1 MKSFQMLESAPFA
14 RLPSPMS
21 VEQARFN
28 MVEQQIRTWEVLDQD
43 VLDLLYVVR
52 REEFVPAEYRAFAF
66 SDMEIP
72 LYEGADEGERMMQ
85 PKMEARIL
93 QELAVRK
100 NERVLEVGTGSGY
113 LTALLAARGHY
124 VYSVEINPKLK
135 AFGEENLRRSGV
147 ENTDVQLGDA
157 AQGWLTHAPY
167 DVIVLTGSTPIL
179 PQTLVLQLK
188 AGGRLFAV
196 VGDPPVMEARLIT
209 CVGEGSHHTTDLFE
223 TCLAPL
229 KNALQPARFE
239 F

>member
-1 MKSFQMLESAPFA
+1 MLESAPFA

-52 REEFVPAEYRAFAF
+52 REEFVPTEYRAFAF

-72 LYEGADEGERMMQ
+72 LYEGTDEGERMMQ
-85 PKMEARIL
+85 PKVEARIL

-113 LTALLAARGHY
+113 LTALLAARSHH

-135 AFGEENLRRSGV
+135 AFGEEDLLRNGV
-147 ENTDVQLGDA
+147 ENATVDLGDA
-157 AQGWLTHAPY
+157 PQAARAHPPSAALLLTAP
-167 DVIVLTGSTPIL
+167 TPPL
-179 PQTLVLQLK
+179 P
-188 AGGRLFAV
+188 
-196 VGDPPVMEARLIT
+196 PPLP
-209 CVGEGSHHTTDLFE
+209 F
-223 TCLAPL
+223 P
-229 KNALQPARFE
+229 
-239 F
+239 